1 MPYKTLIELDKLKEH
16 FHEPMAD
23 VARKFGVCT
32 TFFKRICRTYGIK
45 RWPFRKLQSIE
56 KKISLIRQ
64 TEASPQNT
72 GKLSQL
78 NLVLEHIQNTGIGPP
93 KFEMSPNAGAVAPH
107 VKPQECQLP
116 PNQPLSK
123 VCGNRTEPD
132 VHGSPVVHE
141 FQLPSKH
148 VGMPRMSIM
157 PGMSMS
163 MMPGMNMPLMYH
175 NLPRHPLQQPPMTVP
190 NMRGGLS
197 LLLHDRDQPPPM
209 QGTNPSHP
217 FEARQQQRHQ
227 TLMMQ
232 QQHAQQQ
239 HLQQHMQD
247 APEPS
252 SQQPTEPKHVELPEQ
267 HKSADELQG
276 SMIMAYDYE
285 EEEEDE
291 DEEEEDEEASFIL
304 GTLARENLFRH
315 NIATCSSD
323 PE

>member
-1 MPYKTLIELDKLKEH
+1 MSS
-16 FHEPMAD
+16 
-23 VARKFGVCT
+23 
-32 TFFKRICRTYGIK
+32 CRLWRRSLCCVRVSIV
-45 RWPFRKLQSIE
+45 FEAALLQLQSIE

-78 NLVLEHIQNTGIGPP
+78 NLVLEHIRNTGIGPL

-107 VKPQECQLP
+107 VEPQECQLP
-116 PNQPLSK
+116 PNQLLSQ
-123 VCGNRTEPD
+123 VCGNTTEL
-132 VHGSPVVHE
+132 VRGSLVVHE

-148 VGMPRMSIM
+148 MGMPKMPIM

-239 HLQQHMQD
+239 QQHAQQQQQQQHAQQQHQYLQD
-247 APEPS
+247 AAEPS
-252 SQQPTEPKHVELPEQ
+252 SQQSTEPKHVELPEQ

-276 SMIMAYDYE
+276 STGFPDNLAYE

-291 DEEEEDEEASFIL
+291 DEEEDDEEASFIL

-315 NIATCSSD
+315 DIATCSSD